1 MLKTKIEKL
10 RAELAG
16 KSQSELRTLARA
28 ELTGL
33 GWLTSAQIKGTAPLA
48 GGEKVTTA
56 RLRSA
61 LLDAYCVGEGVKA
74 SNFTAGG
81 EWSPTC
87 SEAWAE
93 AAELDAEN
101 RAGISAAHPEPLPPL
116 PPLPAPDAGVTCE
129 GFGPAAAGA
138 GADLA
143 TAITAAITAAGAG
156 GGASAEQLGELSDR
170 LDTLAGEISAGDAA
184 VAAVAGEALAELE
197 TKLDPL
203 KDLADAIAANPAAI
217 TGVSARRAAVL
228 KSSVKGTGC
237 PILAALTKAYG
248 PAGSPMLGSFHRWIL
263 GAPACGKSHAVR
275 EFAKL
280 NGYSKFVEHG
290 CSPALEELAVVK
302 GCAAPDGK
310 GGFIVPDGKLTEAV
324 RAAGSGE
331 TVLLFMDE
339 LARIHPIV
347 QDWLLTFLQGVK
359 TPTGREYHLTTS
371 KADATGNQLEVITCK
386 AENLHIIAAG
396 NLERPIASAFW
407 SRFIPVRIDFT
418 EAHIEHVATAMLNAG
433 GIADHGDIA
442 KAWAEVVA
450 DSREKTNEGSAM
462 HTLSNRLFED
472 ATELAANNGLG
483 VEAVAENLAET
494 MRDVVGGF
502 VAGLQGDHDRRMDAE
517 VKKWANKLKAA
528 AAKAKPAKPATP
540 PTVNAGE

>member
-1 MLKTKIEKL
+1 M
-10 RAELAG
+10 AG
-16 KSQSELRTLARA
+16 QISVGDDAVRT
-28 ELTGL
+28 E
-33 GWLTSAQIKGTAPLA
+33 
-48 GGEKVTTA
+48 
-56 RLRSA
+56 
-61 LLDAYCVGEGVKA
+61 VKA
-74 SNFTAGG
+74 AM
-81 EWSPTC
+81 
-87 SEAWAE
+87 
-93 AAELDAEN
+93 
-101 RAGISAAHPEPLPPL
+101 
-116 PPLPAPDAGVTCE
+116 
-129 GFGPAAAGA
+129 
-138 GADLA
+138 
-143 TAITAAITAAGAG
+143 
-156 GGASAEQLGELSDR
+156 
-170 LDTLAGEISAGDAA
+170 
-184 VAAVAGEALAELE
+184 
-197 TKLDPL
+197 DPL

-217 TGVSARRAAVL
+217 TGVSARRGAVL
-228 KSSVKGTGC
+228 KSSVAGTGC
-237 PILAALTKAYG
+237 PILTALTKAYG

-386 AENLHIIAAG
+386 AENLHIVAAG
-396 NLERPIASAFW
+396 NLERPIAAAFW

-418 EAHIEHVATAMLNAG
+418 KAHIEHVATSMLNAG
-433 GIADHGDIA
+433 GIADHGDLP
-442 KAWAEVVA
+442 KAWSEVVA

-483 VEAVAENLAET
+483 VEAVAENLAMT

-502 VAGLQGDHDRRMDAE
+502 VAGLQGDHDKRMDAE
-517 VKKWANKLKAA
+517 VKKWGHKLEAA
-528 AAKAKPAKPATP
+528 AAKAKPATPATP

>member
-1 MLKTKIEKL
+1 MKKTNIEKR

-28 ELTGL
+28 ELLGL
-33 GWLTSAQIKGTAPLA
+33 GWLTPAQIKGSAPLA
-48 GGEKVTTA
+48 GGEKVTAA
-56 RLRSA
+56 RLRAA
-61 LLDAYCVGEGVKA
+61 LLDAYCVKHEGVKA
-74 SNFTAGG
+74 ESFTGVYTG
-81 EWSPTC
+81 KTEWSPSS

-93 AAELDAEN
+93 AHELDAEN
-101 RAGISAAHPEPLPPL
+101 RAGISAAHPEPEALPPL
-116 PPLPAPDAGVTCE
+116 PPLPAPDAV
-129 GFGPAAAGA
+129 PAAAVGA

-143 TAITAAITAAGAG
+143 TAITAAITAAGAT
-156 GGASAEQLGELSDR
+156 GGATDEQLAELSDR
-170 LDTLAGEISAGDAA
+170 LDTLAGQISAGDAA
-184 VAAVAGEALAELE
+184 VRAELD
-197 TKLDPL
+197 TKLEPL

-228 KSSVKGTGC
+228 KSAVKGAGC

-371 KADATGNQLEVITCK
+371 KADATGQQLEVITCK
-386 AENLHIIAAG
+386 AENLHIVAAG

-418 EAHIEHVATAMLNAG
+418 EAHIEHVAASMLDAG
-433 GIADHGDIA
+433 GIAAHGNLP

-472 ATELAANNGLG
+472 AVELAANNGLG

-502 VAGLQGDHDRRMDAE
+502 VAGLQGDHDKRMDAE

-528 AAKAKPAKPATP
+528 AAKAKPATPATP